1 MGDDQYLVLFTVMSF
16 TVLSA
21 GSIVLSLL
29 TRLGRGNRVF
39 ALIMGIFSIG
49 MGAYMWL
56 EFAPEGLFIAILGLV
71 ALMLAVLPSRK
82 KNSDE

>member
-1 MGDDQYLVLFTVMSF
+1 MGEDQYLVLFTVMSF

-21 GSIVLSLL
+21 GSIVLSLM

-39 ALIMGIFSIG
+39 ALIMAIFSIV
-49 MGAYMWL
+49 MGAYMWF
-56 EFAPEGLFIAILGLV
+56 EFAPEGLFIVILGLV
-71 ALMLAVLPSRK
+71 ALVLAILPGRK

>member
-21 GSIVLSLL
+21 GSIVLSLM

-71 ALMLAVLPSRK
+71 ALVLAVLPSRK

>member
-21 GSIVLSLL
+21 GSIVLSLM

-39 ALIMGIFSIG
+39 ALIMAIFSIC

-71 ALMLAVLPSRK
+71 ALVLAVLPGRK

>member
-21 GSIVLSLL
+21 GSIVLSLM

-39 ALIMGIFSIG
+39 ALIMAIFSIV

-71 ALMLAVLPSRK
+71 ALVLAVLPGRK

>member
-1 MGDDQYLVLFTVMSF
+1 MGEDQYLVLFTVMSF

-21 GSIVLSLL
+21 GSIVLSLM

-39 ALIMGIFSIG
+39 ALIMAIFSIG

-71 ALMLAVLPSRK
+71 ALVLAVLPGRK

>member
-21 GSIVLSLL
+21 GAIVLSLM

-39 ALIMGIFSIG
+39 ALIMAIFSIG
-49 MGAYMWL
+49 MGAYLWF
-56 EFAPEGLFIAILGLV
+56 EFAFEGLFIAILGLV
-71 ALMLAVLPSRK
+71 ALVIAVLPSRK

>member
-71 ALMLAVLPSRK
+71 ALVLAVLPSRK